1 MTRERTEVERCEEGF
16 PVRGV
21 ITGLQLLITDNHL
34 TLPSWQQSGLI
45 ITRPSPESG
54 DCTHLSTPVQH
65 FTPVTGSEENDD
77 PAVLSSCRQ
86 QNRQNIALST
96 LLVSPDL
103 GYRDKQNTASMSRV
117 SHLIL
122 CSGKMRNE
130 RNRESSLLNLGWLCR
145 ERE

>member
-45 ITRPSPESG
+45 ITRPSLEIALVSP
-54 DCTHLSTPVQH
+54 HLSGY